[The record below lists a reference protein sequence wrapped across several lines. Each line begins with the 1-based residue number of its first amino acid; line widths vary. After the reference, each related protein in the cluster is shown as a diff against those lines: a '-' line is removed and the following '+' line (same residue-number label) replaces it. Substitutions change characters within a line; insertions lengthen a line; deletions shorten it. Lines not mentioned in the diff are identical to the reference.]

1 VFAFPYHKFAD
12 FKNSGVVMKRFL
24 ALSSLLALCV
34 AGIVG
39 CGGGGKSGTSFST
52 SGQAGAVFVTGED
65 APLPSVLSLN
75 LTINSITLTGA
86 SNSPQLVASPI
97 TVDFARLVGLRTPL
111 AFNAVPPDT
120 YTKATFVL
128 SSPVINVLSVV
139 NPPQVSTLNG
149 TFTNPS
155 GFSPQTTSVVVT
167 FPTPMV
173 VTSNGLVGMHTE
185 FDIRQSLAVD
195 GSGQITGVINPIMFA
210 EAVTATNPEGQITDL
225 TGAIVS
231 VNVSGNSFVMQGP
244 FGHSFTVDVD
254 GNTAYNSGFTLA
266 TLPTSGGFVSVQ
278 GAVQT
283 DGTIL
288 ASDVEFITTDAA
300 FISGRILALNPTSG
314 PVQTVTLWVG
324 ETVGT
329 TGVIDTAQTL
339 DVSAVSNYAICF
351 FNNSWFS
358 PNNQFGNTS
367 MLVGQ
372 RIFIGGT
379 FNSTTFTPSF
389 ISLRRQGVYGLTV
402 PGSVTATSG
411 NAGNFQLLN
420 TGLLGLS
427 LGGPLTVNTGAGTIF
442 FQGNSNTLSL
452 TDLQTASATVSVP
465 VVVRGLV
472 LKDSVSGNPVLWAHR
487 VRLAQT
493 AQ

>member
-1 VFAFPYHKFAD
+1 
-12 FKNSGVVMKRFL
+12 MKRFL
-24 ALSSLLALCV
+24 ALSALLVLC
-34 AGIVG
+34 GLSMMG
-39 CGGGGKSGTSFST
+39 CGGGSGTTLST
-52 SGQAGAVFVTGED
+52 NPQAGAVFVTGED

-86 SNSPQLVASPI
+86 SNSPQLVSSPI
-97 TVDFARLVGLRTPL
+97 TVDFARLVGLRAPL

-128 SSPVINVLSVV
+128 SSPVINFLSTV

-149 TFTNPS
+149 TFTNPTS
-155 GFSPQTTSVVVT
+155 TNPQTTSVVVT
-167 FPTPMV
+167 FPAPMV
-173 VTSNGLVGMHTE
+173 VGASGLAGMHTE

-195 GSGQITGVINPIMFA
+195 GSGQITGVINPVMFIQ
-210 EAVTATNPEGQITDL
+210 AVKATNPEGQITDL
-225 TGAIVS
+225 TGTIVS
-231 VNVSGNSFVMQGP
+231 VNVPGNSFVVQGP
-244 FGHSFTVDVD
+244 FGHQFTVDVD
-254 GNTAYNSGFTLA
+254 GSTAYNGGFTLA
-266 TLPTSGGFVSVQ
+266 TLPASGGFVALQGTVQ
-278 GAVQT
+278 I
-283 DGTIL
+283 DGSIL
-288 ASDVEFITTDAA
+288 ASDVEFITTDLA

-329 TGVIDTAQTL
+329 TGLIDTVQTM

-358 PNNQFGNTS
+358 PNNLFGNSS

-379 FNSTTFTPSF
+379 FNSSTFTPSY

-402 PGSVTATSG
+402 PGSVTVTSG
-411 NAGNFQLLN
+411 NAGSFQLLN

-427 LGGPLTVNTGAGTIF
+427 IGGPLTVNTGAGTVF

-465 VVVRGLV
+465 VVARGLV
-472 LKDSVSGNPVLWAHR
+472 LKDSVSGDPVLWAHR
-487 VRLAQT
+487 VREAQT

>member
-1 VFAFPYHKFAD
+1 
-12 FKNSGVVMKRFL
+12 MKRFL
-24 ALSSLLALCV
+24 ALSALLALC
-34 AGIVG
+34 GLSLMG
-39 CGGGGKSGTSFST
+39 CGGGTGST
-52 SGQAGAVFVTGED
+52 LSTNPQAGAVFVTGED
-65 APLPSVLSLN
+65 APLPSVVSLN

-86 SNSPQLVASPI
+86 SNSPQLVSSPI
-97 TVDFARLVGLRTPL
+97 TVDFARLVGLRAPL

-128 SSPVINVLSVV
+128 SSPVINFLSAV

-149 TFTNPS
+149 TFTNPTS
-155 GFSPQTTSVVVT
+155 TNPQTTSVVVT

-173 VTSNGLVGMHTE
+173 VGASGLAGMHTE

-195 GSGQITGVINPIMFA
+195 GTGQITGVINPVMFI

-225 TGAIVS
+225 TGTIVS
-231 VNVSGNSFVMQGP
+231 VNVPANSFVMQGP
-244 FGHSFTVDVD
+244 FGHQFTIDVD
-254 GNTAYNSGFTLA
+254 GSTDYNSGFTLA
-266 TLPTSGGFVSVQ
+266 TLPTSGGFVSLQGTVQ
-278 GAVQT
+278 I
-283 DGTIL
+283 DGSIL

-329 TGVIDTAQTL
+329 SGLIDTVQTL

-358 PNNQFGNTS
+358 PNNLFGNSS

-379 FNSTTFTPSF
+379 FSSSTFTPSF

-402 PGSVTATSG
+402 PGSVIVTSG

-427 LGGPLTVNTGAGTIF
+427 LGGPLTVNTGAGTVF

-465 VVVRGLV
+465 VVARGLV
-472 LKDSVSGNPVLWAHR
+472 LKDSVSGDPVLWAHR
-487 VRLAQT
+487 VRETQPAQ
-493 AQ
+493 

>member
-1 VFAFPYHKFAD
+1 
-12 FKNSGVVMKRFL
+12 MKRFL
-24 ALSSLLALCV
+24 ALSALLALC
-34 AGIVG
+34 GLSMMG
-39 CGGGGKSGTSFST
+39 CGGGSGTTLST
-52 SGQAGAVFVTGED
+52 NPQAGAVFVTGED
-65 APLPSVLSLN
+65 APLPSVVSLN

-86 SNSPQLVASPI
+86 SNSPQLVSSPI
-97 TVDFARLVGLRTPL
+97 TVDFARLVGLRAPL

-128 SSPVINVLSVV
+128 SSPVINFLSAV

-149 TFTNPS
+149 TFTNPTS
-155 GFSPQTTSVVVT
+155 TNPQTTSVVVT

-173 VTSNGLVGMHTE
+173 VGASGLAGMHTE

-195 GSGQITGVINPIMFA
+195 GTGQITGVINPVMFI

-225 TGAIVS
+225 TGTIVS
-231 VNVSGNSFVMQGP
+231 VNVPGNSFVMQGP
-244 FGHSFTVDVD
+244 FGHQFTIDVD
-254 GNTAYNSGFTLA
+254 GSTDYNSGFTLA
-266 TLPTSGGFVSVQ
+266 TLPTSGGFVSLQGTVQ
-278 GAVQT
+278 I
-283 DGTIL
+283 DGSIL
-288 ASDVEFITTDAA
+288 ASDVEFITTDLA

-329 TGVIDTAQTL
+329 SGLIDTVQTV

-358 PNNQFGNTS
+358 PNNLFGNSS

-379 FNSTTFTPSF
+379 FNSSTFIPSF

-402 PGSVTATSG
+402 PGSVIVTSG

-427 LGGPLTVNTGAGTIF
+427 LGGPLTVNTGAGTVF

-452 TDLQTASATVSVP
+452 TDLQTASATVSAP
-465 VVVRGLV
+465 VVARGLV
-472 LKDSVSGNPVLWAHR
+472 LKDSVSGDPVLWAHR
-487 VRLAQT
+487 VREAQT